1 MPELNGFKSVRHR
14 KMLEQFAEFC
24 GLDGVDYADHGE
36 REEYTLYKG
45 DKSIILQAI
54 SHAEDGIF
62 LLVDYG
68 QSRLANPK

>member
-1 MPELNGFKSVRHR
+1 MPELVGFKSQRHKR
-14 KMLEQFAEFC
+14 MFEQLVEFC
-24 GLDGVDYADHGE
+24 GLDGVDYADHDGW
-36 REEYTLYKG
+36 EEHTLYKG

-54 SHAEDGIF
+54 SHIEDGTF